1 MTRSR
6 ALVVFHTGEGQ
17 SAGIAAA
24 IATELC
30 AHGIDADIWSA
41 EVAPSPVGYDG
52 VVAGDS
58 IHASKHSRELR
69 RYLLRHQAALAQ
81 RPLALFQVSLTSAV
95 PDPQHTLNAR
105 AMVDDL
111 VRQTGLVPDVV
122 GMFPGR
128 LAYTQYGGLQR
139 RLMRWIARR
148 EGGDTDTSRD
158 HEYTDWDAV
167 RRFADD
173 AAALIGQR
181 AGVR

>member
-6 ALVVFHTGEGQ
+6 ALVVFHTVEGQ
-17 SAGIAAA
+17 SAGVAAA

-30 AHGIDADIWSA
+30 AHGIDADVWSA
-41 EVAPSPVGYDG
+41 DVAPSPVGYDG

-58 IHASKHSRELR
+58 IHATRHSRELR

-81 RPLALFQVSLTSAV
+81 RPLALFQVSLTSAN
-95 PDPQHTLNAR
+95 PDARHTTSAR

-111 VRQTGLVPDVV
+111 MVQTGIAPDVV

-128 LAYTQYGGLQR
+128 LAYTQYGWPKR
-139 RLMRWIARR
+139 RLMRWISGR

-158 HEYTDWDAV
+158 HEYTDWEAV
-167 RRFADD
+167 HRFADD
-173 AAALIGQR
+173 AAAVIGQY
-181 AGVR
+181 AAVR

>member
-24 IATELC
+24 IATDLC

-41 EVAPSPVGYDG
+41 EAAPSPVGYDG

-58 IHASKHSRELR
+58 IHATRHSRELR

-81 RPLALFQVSLTSAV
+81 RPLALFQVSLTSAI
-95 PDPQHTLNAR
+95 PDARHTATAR

-111 VRQTGLVPDVV
+111 VLQTGLAPDVV
-122 GMFPGR
+122 AMFPGR
-128 LAYTQYGGLQR
+128 LAYTQYGWLKR
-139 RLMRWIARR
+139 RIMRWIAGR
-148 EGGDTDTSRD
+148 EGGDTDTSQD

-167 RRFADD
+167 HRFADD
-173 AAALIGQR
+173 AAAVIGLR
-181 AGVR
+181 AAAR